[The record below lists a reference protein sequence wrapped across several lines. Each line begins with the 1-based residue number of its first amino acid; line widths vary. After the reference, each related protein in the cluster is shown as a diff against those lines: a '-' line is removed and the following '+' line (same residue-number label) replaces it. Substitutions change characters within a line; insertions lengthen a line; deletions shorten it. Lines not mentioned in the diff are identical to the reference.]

1 MKTTRLIGQRWKRGN
16 AWRLLILIGRGLD
29 LEYGYL
35 REWKVKLE
43 MRMESA
49 AEVLKRLFQGHSFDC
64 AVFRV

>member
-1 MKTTRLIGQRWKRGN
+1 MVI
-16 AWRLLILIGRGLD
+16 
-29 LEYGYL
+29 L